1 MKHLKLYITA
11 ALATLAAGAFA
22 QDTLAAGNKRILVTE
37 ENNRTKVQVYRVEPD
52 GREHEQKLV
61 FEGHY
66 GPNLSYERR
75 ERDGYL
81 HIPIPFRRRSFNPHW
96 DGFSM
101 GFANLSRPN
110 LEGLADMADGVEL
123 VADESLEY
131 NLQLFEKGVPLGRQS
146 NFLIVFG
153 AGMRWSRYVQ
163 SGNLVFMNVDG
174 RTELFPTEREAVTSR
189 LNLTSIVIPIILE
202 CQNRGFFFSAG
213 IEGVFKTASSAKLT
227 YRNDRGKKRTEI
239 MEKRLNLRPVS
250 FDILLQTGFNH
261 FGIYARY
268 SPISIFNTGKGP
280 DVYPVAVGAQW
291 HF

>member
-11 ALATLAAGAFA
+11 ALAIIAANAWA

-37 ENNRTKVQVYRVEPD
+37 ENNRTKVRVYSVEPN

-66 GPNLSYERR
+66 GSNLSYERR

-96 DGFSM
+96 DGFSI

-110 LEGLADMADGVEL
+110 LEGLAEMPDGVEL

-146 NFLIVFG
+146 NFIIVFG

-163 SGNLVFMNVDG
+163 SGNLVFAGVDG
-174 RTELFPTEREAVTSR
+174 RTQLCPTERDVIASR
-189 LNLTSIVIPIILE
+189 LNLTSIVIPIIIE
-202 CQNRGFFFSAG
+202 CQSNGFFFSAG
-213 IEGVFKTASSAKLT
+213 VEGVFKTASSAKLE
-227 YRNDRGKKRTEI
+227 YRNERGKKRTETV
-239 MEKRLNLRPVS
+239 EKRLNLRPVS

-261 FGIYARY
+261 FGVYARY
-268 SPISIFNTGKGP
+268 SPLSLFNAGKGP
-280 DVYPVAVGAQW
+280 DVYPIALGAQW